1 MAVDAKKLADAMRRT
16 LNLPQTAF
24 PMRANAAVRE
34 LELHTR
40 CVTLVA
46 EQMSSRSPTAPRFE
60 LHDGPPYKLMRGHNV
75 RYVPGWDCHG
85 LPIEI
90 KALEK
95 LKSDTARS
103 ELSPSQVRR
112 LSRELARAAIADQKR
127 DFERWGV
134 LADWSGAPGSYY
146 MTMDPAYEA
155 KQYDVLKKMVAE
167 GLVFRGFKP
176 VYWSPSS
183 MTALAES
190 ELEYQDNHV
199 SQAAYISFPLR
210 AAALPEAR
218 ALLAQYDGVAAVV
231 WTTTP
236 WTIPSN
242 MALCVNANVEY
253 SVVRHRPTGAHYL
266 VATELVG
273 SFAQVLAA
281 GSADAAAGS
290 ADAAAAAADVEV
302 LATVLGKVLAGTTFT
317 HPLADRES
325 VVLLG
330 DHVTTDAG
338 TGVVHTAPGHGQDDY
353 FAWTAHH
360 SGSAAHALI
369 LCPIDDRGRFTREA
383 GPALEGLDILSDGTT
398 AVLAQLR
405 DAGALLSV
413 RAFKHRYPYDWRT
426 KQPVVLRATAQWFAK
441 LDGLHA
447 VGRQALAEQVEM
459 FPKSSRR
466 RLEATLASRSEWCI
480 SRQRAWGLPI
490 PVFYH
495 RSSGE
500 PLMNEETIAH
510 VQALVRRYSAGDGRE
525 GSDCWW
531 DLPVAELLPPSLAAR
546 AHEFDKGLDTLDVWF
561 DSGSSWHA
569 VLPGDDSGGSGGDDA
584 SASPPKRADVYL
596 EGSDQH
602 RGWFQSSLLTSVAMQ
617 QTAPYK
623 HVITH
628 GFTLD
633 ERGSKMS
640 KSLGNT
646 LVPRDFIDGATMAA
660 PAGGKGGKAKPLKVP
675 AYGADVL
682 RYWVATTDYSGD
694 VSVGPTVL
702 AKVSDALRKVRNT
715 ARFLL
720 ANLNDFDPARDAV
733 PHRELARVDQYMLHV
748 LFELAATVTEGYDAY
763 AFNRV
768 QHAVAHFIATDLSA
782 FYMEACKDR
791 LYCDARDS
799 ASRRGAQTV
808 LWLSLQALSRAVA
821 PVVCHTAEDI
831 RLHWEAQLRGGV
843 PLADVPGSI
852 FLDAGWLPSA
862 PEWENAALA
871 RDWLAIRQLR
881 LEVNRVVEQM
891 RAQGRVGSQ
900 LACNVFVVTA
910 DPRAEAL
917 LAPLLPAQ
925 ELENVLLCSGVY
937 VVPSEQAIE
946 PALRAQSFG
955 GERVQL
961 ARGDGGKLELQLVVT
976 PARGHKCP
984 RCWKYSPAVDAAE
997 TQLCL
1002 RCAGATG
1009 LSSVADFARALVHE
1023 EEEHKGGE
1031 SFL

>member
-1 MAVDAKKLADAMRRT
+1 MMHV
-16 LNLPQTAF
+16 N
-24 PMRANAAVRE
+24 
-34 LELHTR
+34 
-40 CVTLVA
+40 
-46 EQMSSRSPTAPRFE
+46 S
-60 LHDGPPYKLMRGHNV
+60 YKLMRGHSV

-112 LSRELARAAIADQKR
+112 LSRELARGAIAEQKG

-146 MTMDPAYEA
+146 VTMDPAYEA
-155 KQYDVLKKMVAE
+155 RQYDVLKKMVAE

-199 SQAAYISFPLR
+199 SHAAYIRFPLR
-210 AAALPEAR
+210 KAALPEAST
-218 ALLAQYDGVAAVV
+218 LLDKYDGVAAVI

-236 WTIPSN
+236 WTIPAN
-242 MALCVNANVEY
+242 MALCVNAHVEY
-253 SVVRHRPTGAHYL
+253 SVVKQRSTGAHYL

-273 SFAQVLAA
+273 SFAKILV
-281 GSADAAAGS
+281 AAALKDSEGGAES
-290 ADAAAAAADVEV
+290 VAAADDDVEI
-302 LATVLGKVLAGTTFT
+302 LETVLGKVLQGSTFT
-317 HPLADRES
+317 NPLVDRES
-325 VVLLG
+325 VMLLG

-338 TGVVHTAPGHGQDDY
+338 TGIVHTAPGHGQDDY
-353 FAWTAHH
+353 FAWMAHH
-360 SGSAAHALI
+360 NGSMEHATI
-369 LCPIDDRGRFTREA
+369 LCPIDGKGHFTSDA
-383 GPALEGLDILSDGTT
+383 GAELEGLDILSDGTR
-398 AVLAQLR
+398 AVLDQLS
-405 DAGALLSV
+405 ATGTLLSV
-413 RAFKHRYPYDWRT
+413 NKFKHRYPYDWRT
-426 KQPVVLRATAQWFAK
+426 KKPVVLRATAQWFAK
-441 LDGLHA
+441 LDGLHE
-447 VGRQALAEQVEM
+447 VGKKALAEQVEM

-466 RLEATLASRSEWCI
+466 RLEATLSSRHEWCI

-495 RSSGE
+495 KRTGE
-500 PLMNEETIAH
+500 PLINEETISH
-510 VQALVRRYSAGDGRE
+510 LQSLVLRYEAGDGRQ

-531 DLPVAELLPPSLAAR
+531 DLPVEELLPPSYAAR
-546 AHEFDKGLDTLDVWF
+546 AHEFEKGLDTLDVWF

-569 VLPGDDSGGSGGDDA
+569 VLEDGAVVP
-584 SASPPKRADVYL
+584 SASNPKRADVYL

-646 LVPRDFIDGATMAA
+646 IVPRDFIDGSTMAM
-660 PAGGKGGKAKPLKVP
+660 PTGKNGKTKSMKVP

-694 VSVGPTVL
+694 VSVGPTVIG
-702 AKVSDALRKVRNT
+702 KVSDALRKVRNT

-733 PHRELARVDQYMLHV
+733 PYEQLTSVDQYMLHV
-748 LFELAATVTEGYDAY
+748 LFQLAANVTEGYDTY

-768 QHAVAHFIATDLSA
+768 QHAVSHFISTDLSA

-791 LYCDARDS
+791 LYCDGRDS
-799 ASRRGAQTV
+799 ASRRSAQTV
-808 LWLSLQALSRAVA
+808 LWLTLQSLSRAVA

-831 RLHWEAQLRGGV
+831 RLHFESQVRGGV
-843 PLADVPGSI
+843 PLEDVPGSI
-852 FLDAGWLPSA
+852 FLESGWLPSA
-862 PEWENAALA
+862 PEWENEQLA
-871 RDWLAIRQLR
+871 GDWHAIRQLR
-881 LEVNRVVEQM
+881 FEVNRVVEKM
-891 RAQGRVGSQ
+891 RAQDSVGSQ
-900 LACNVFVVTA
+900 LECNVFVVTT
-910 DPRAEAL
+910 DPRVEAL
-917 LAPLLPAQ
+917 LKPLLPSQA
-925 ELENVLLCSGVY
+925 LENVLLCSGVH
-937 VVPSEQAIE
+937 VVSSEQEIE
-946 PALRAQSFG
+946 AALLAQSFG

-961 ARGDGGKLELQLVVT
+961 VRGSGEDDKLEVQLVVT

-984 RCWKYSPAVDAAE
+984 RCWKYSPEVDAAE

-1002 RCAGATG
+1002 RCAGATS
-1009 LSSVADFARALVHE
+1009 LSNVADLARALVE
-1023 EEEHKGGE
+1023 DGAAQQ
-1031 SFL
+1031 

>member
-1 MAVDAKKLADAMRRT
+1 
-16 LNLPQTAF
+16 
-24 PMRANAAVRE
+24 
-34 LELHTR
+34 
-40 CVTLVA
+40 
-46 EQMSSRSPTAPRFE
+46 
-60 LHDGPPYKLMRGHNV
+60 MRGHNV

-85 LPIEI
+85 LPIEL
-90 KALEK
+90 KALET
-95 LKSDTARS
+95 LKSDAARS
-103 ELSPSQVRR
+103 ELAPSQVRR
-112 LSRELARAAIADQKR
+112 LSRELARSAIAEQKR
-127 DFERWGV
+127 DIERWGV

-146 MTMDPAYEA
+146 VTMDPQYEA
-155 KQYDVLKKMVAE
+155 KQYDVLKKMVTD

-183 MTALAES
+183 QTALAES

-199 SQAAYISFPLR
+199 SQAAYIAFPLR
-210 AAALPEAR
+210 AAASPEAR
-218 ALLAQYDGVAAVV
+218 ALFDQYDTVAAVV

-236 WTIPSN
+236 WTIPAN

-253 SVVRHRPTGAHYL
+253 SVVRQRSTGAHYV

-273 SFAQVLAA
+273 SFAHVLAGA
-281 GSADAAAGS
+281 EPAADAAA
-290 ADAAAAAADVEV
+290 DVDV
-302 LATVLGKVLAGTTFT
+302 LATVRGNVLAGSTFT

-353 FAWTAHH
+353 FAWMAHH
-360 SGSAAHALI
+360 NGVSAAERAPI
-369 LCPIDDRGRFTREA
+369 RCPIDSSGRFTHEA

-405 DAGALLSV
+405 EANALLSV
-413 RAFKHRYPYDWRT
+413 RAFQHRYPYDWRT

-447 VGRQALAEQVEM
+447 VGRQVLADDVEM
-459 FPKSSRR
+459 VPKSSRR

-500 PLMNEETIAH
+500 PLMNAETIAH
-510 VQALVRRYSAGDGRE
+510 VQSLVRSYNAGDGRE

-531 DLPVAELLPPSLAAR
+531 DLSVAELLPPSLAAR

-569 VLPGDDSGGSGGDDA
+569 VLSDDDG
-584 SASPPKRADVYL
+584 ASPPKRADVYL

-617 QTAPYK
+617 QSAPYK
-623 HVITH
+623 YVITH

-646 LVPRDFIDGATMAA
+646 LVPRDFIDGATMAVAA
-660 PAGGKGGKAKPLKVP
+660 PASAANGKSSKPKTLKVP

-694 VSVGPTVL
+694 VSVGPTVIG
-702 AKVSDALRKVRNT
+702 KVSDALRKVRNT

-733 PHRELARVDQYMLHV
+733 PHHDLPRVDQYMLHV
-748 LFELAATVTEGYDAY
+748 LFELAASVTDGYDAF

-799 ASRRGAQTV
+799 SSRRAAQTV
-808 LWLSLQALSRAVA
+808 LWLSLQTLSRAVA

-831 RLHWEAQLRGGV
+831 RLHYEAQLRGGV

-852 FLDAGWLPSA
+852 FLDTGWLPSA
-862 PEWENAALA
+862 PEWENAELA
-871 RDWLAIRQLR
+871 RDWHAIRQLR

-900 LACNVFVVTA
+900 LACNVFVVTT
-910 DPRAEAL
+910 DVRAAAL
-917 LAPLLPAQ
+917 LAPLLPGQ
-925 ELENVLLCSGVY
+925 ELENVLLCSGVH
-937 VVPSEQAIE
+937 VVPSEDAIE

-955 GERVQL
+955 GEWVQL
-961 ARGDGGKLELQLVVT
+961 SRGGTSDGDKLELQLVVT

-984 RCWKYSPAVDAAE
+984 RCWKYSPVVDAAE

-1009 LSSVADFARALVHE
+1009 LPNVADFARALVQE
-1023 EEEHKGGE
+1023 EDHKGGE
-1031 SFL
+1031 Q